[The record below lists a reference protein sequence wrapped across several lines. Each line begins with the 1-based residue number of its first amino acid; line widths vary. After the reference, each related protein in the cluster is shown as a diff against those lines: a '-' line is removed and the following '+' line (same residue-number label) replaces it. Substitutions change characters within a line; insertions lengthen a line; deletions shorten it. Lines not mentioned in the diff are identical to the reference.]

1 MIKFLHKINDKVFF
15 RSIIL
20 ILILWNLKYFILPV
34 QVIYS
39 AITQDFLN
47 GNEFYSSV
55 NEIKSEISNYSDF
68 FDEGKIG
75 FVSDINQG
83 SVFDKVE
90 SIKAFY
96 IAQYA
101 VIPAVMKNDTDE
113 NYLIGAFFRKEAVP
127 NGFSVT
133 KKLRSNLYLLK
144 KENN

>member
-34 QVIYS
+34 QVVYTG
-39 AITQDFLN
+39 ITQNFLSD
-47 GNEFYSSV
+47 NEFYSSV
-55 NEIKSEISNYSDF
+55 SVLKSEIAKHPDF

-83 SVFDKVE
+83 SVFDKKE

-101 VIPAVMKNDTDE
+101 VIPSVMKNDTDE

-127 NGFSVT
+127 NGFSVI
-133 KKLRSNLYLLK
+133 KKLPSNLYLLK